1 MEPRQNPP
9 ASERSP
15 FSESPSEGKIARIAG
30 HTRGLIEDLQE
41 WVDLRLDLAI
51 MEMEER
57 VDRVRNEFARALA
70 LAFFGFFAVLFVLT
84 TTALGLGWALGHPF
98 WGFLIVTGLLVL
110 ISGGLA
116 QFRPDLL
123 PSSNLYNRVRGP
135 ASSPGEKEPTQ
146 RREDSDLEEDPSV

>member
-1 MEPRQNPP
+1 MEPRQDPP

-30 HTRGLIEDLQE
+30 HTRGLVEDLQE

-84 TTALGLGWALGHPF
+84 TAALGLGWALGHPF
-98 WGFLIVTGLLVL
+98 WGFLIVTGVLAL

-116 QFRPDLL
+116 QFRPDLV
-123 PSSNLYNRVRGP
+123 PSSNLYDRMRGP
-135 ASSPGEKEPTQ
+135 ESSSTEGDRTQ
-146 RREDSDLEEDPSV
+146 RHEGRDPEEDASV